1 MPQTNLPSRGSAS
14 VTFIAA
20 VGAAHPSKP
29 QQQREIVTAG
39 R

>member
-14 VTFIAA
+14 ITFIAA
-20 VGAAHPSKP
+20 VGATHQSKP
-29 QQQREIVTAG
+29 QQRRDIATPG